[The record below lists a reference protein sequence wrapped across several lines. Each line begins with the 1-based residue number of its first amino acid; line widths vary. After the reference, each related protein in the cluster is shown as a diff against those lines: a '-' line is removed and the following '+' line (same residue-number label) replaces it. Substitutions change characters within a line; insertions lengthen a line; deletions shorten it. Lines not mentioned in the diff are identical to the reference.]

1 MLAPEGPG
9 LVGASSVGPFAVKQ
23 RSLADPD
30 GQFIFFAE
38 GDIRRDVHVE
48 GQEDAEVATGGPA
61 IDEDLRVSR
70 YGFEMEVD
78 LFSLPAGGYGKGFAE
93 PAHFYVLPRR
103 GVPGVAAEVAALAV
117 LIGEAVYVPGG
128 RDADRCFIPTV
139 GRRPRKIGGGVYAF
153 LKTGRQADGLK
164 LPGTVEADVFAVGT
178 LGGFHPIEGGRE
190 GRSKLQVGCRAER
203 RVRPGGGGCCSRGRG
218 PEAPFPVGP
227 GAHFQFQGAAGG
239 ELVMSEP
246 GCIEGN

>member
-61 IDEDLRVSR
+61 IDEDLRGSC

-78 LFSLPAGGYGKGFAE
+78 PFSLPAGG
-93 PAHFYVLPRR
+93 
-103 GVPGVAAEVAALAV
+103 
-117 LIGEAVYVPGG
+117 
-128 RDADRCFIPTV
+128 
-139 GRRPRKIGGGVYAF
+139 
-153 LKTGRQADGLK
+153 
-164 LPGTVEADVFAVGT
+164 
-178 LGGFHPIEGGRE
+178 
-190 GRSKLQVGCRAER
+190 
-203 RVRPGGGGCCSRGRG
+203 
-218 PEAPFPVGP
+218 
-227 GAHFQFQGAAGG
+227 GG
-239 ELVMSEP
+239 EGFCGATPFLVFP
-246 GCIEGN
+246 TQRVPAGAKGRPAPARA